1 MPQTDVLQLGNK
13 QLQLLSLLD
22 FYGKEIDF
30 LKNLLQEVVEKNTG
44 KASRTEAEHFQNQ
57 FMLQQ
62 KNIDE
67 LKIKINQNKHLA
79 YIDLKEHE
87 GLVDDKIIKE
97 SKSIENEVLSFEKI
111 ILELRQAYKKYLAKW
126 M

>member
-1 MPQTDVLQLGNK
+1 MSHTDVLELGNK
-13 QLQLLSLLD
+13 QTQLLSLLD
-22 FYGKEIDF
+22 FYEKEIDF
-30 LKNLLQEVVEKNTG
+30 LKKMLQEIVEKNTN
-44 KASRTEAEHFQNQ
+44 KNARTEAEHFQNQ
-57 FMLQQ
+57 FILQQ

-79 YIDLKEHE
+79 YTDLKEHE

-97 SKSIENEVLSFEKI
+97 SKSIEKEVLSFEKI
-111 ILELRQAYKKYLAKW
+111 ILELRQEYKKYLAKW